1 MSINL
6 VPQEIKDR
14 LVAKQAVYKMVLV
27 YVFLLLALGAG
38 VAWLTTS
45 NLIKQNELESV
56 KTELENTTTQSKQN
70 QSLLAKAAFIENR
83 LGSSASYRD
92 SYHWDELL
100 GAIAKSTPAHTQI
113 TSLKVATGNIAIV
126 SIGGTTAS
134 SREVVLFR
142 DKLATITGLAQ
153 PVITSINETKTEDGS
168 SFSFTIETT
177 FTPKD
182 GGAK

>member
-6 VPQEIKDR
+6 VPQETKDR
-14 LVAKQAVYKMVLV
+14 LVAKQAVYKLILV

-45 NLIKQNELESV
+45 KLMKENELQGV
-56 KTELENTTTQSKQN
+56 KTELANTITQSKQN
-70 QSLLAKAAFIENR
+70 QSLLLKAAFIENR
-83 LGSSASYRD
+83 LQSAASYRE

-100 GAIAKSTPAHTQI
+100 GKIAKSTPANTQI
-113 TSLKVATGNIAIV
+113 TSLKVTTGNKATV
-126 SIGGTTAS
+126 SIGGKTAT

-142 DKLATITGLAQ
+142 DKLATIAGLAL

-182 GGAK
+182 EGTK